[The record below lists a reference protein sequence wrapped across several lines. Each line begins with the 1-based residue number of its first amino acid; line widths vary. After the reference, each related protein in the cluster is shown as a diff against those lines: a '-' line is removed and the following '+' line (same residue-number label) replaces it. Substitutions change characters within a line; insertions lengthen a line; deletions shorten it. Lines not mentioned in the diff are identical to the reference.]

1 VELALLALSLA
12 LSLALGAVTA
22 LKGKW
27 GMLVFGLIFWPAWV
41 FGAIR
46 LARPN
51 SYWARRFYDEEKRA
65 RAERVASSR
74 RKVAIAGAAAVLLLL
89 AAVLAL
95 FKFYRIPSSAMEP
108 TLSCSPPGL
117 GCAAAEDDRI
127 LAFRYLRRKEPQ
139 RGDIVAFKTP
149 PQARSDCGAGGT
161 YVKRIIGLPGETW
174 EIRNGFVYIDGRQ
187 LDEPY
192 VHQERRD
199 QETRP
204 RHKIPDDSYL
214 VLGDN
219 RPQSC
224 DSRVWGML
232 PRENLVAKVIFRYW
246 PLGRFGT
253 P

>member
-1 VELALLALSLA
+1 VEPALLGLSLA
-12 LSLALGAVTA
+12 LSVPLGAVTA

-27 GMLVFGLIFWPAWV
+27 GMLVLGLVFWPAWV
-41 FGAIR
+41 LGAIR

-74 RKVAIAGAAAVLLLL
+74 RKVAIAGAAAVVLLL

-108 TLSCSPPGL
+108 TLSCSGSGL
-117 GCAAAEDDRI
+117 GCTAADDDRI
-127 LAFRYLRRKEPQ
+127 LAFRYLLRKSPK

-149 PQARSDCGAGGT
+149 PQARTDCGAGGT

-192 VHQERRD
+192 LRRERRD
-199 QETRP
+199 QDTLP
-204 RHKIPDDSYL
+204 RHEIPEDSYL

-224 DSRVWGML
+224 DSRVWGVL

-246 PLGRFGT
+246 PLDRLGT